1 VVLGLIAALA
11 FTGGLTLPAL
21 VVLVAVSGLCSVFF
35 DAADQAFLPTLV
47 PADRLTPAIA
57 RLEQAD
63 AAGQSIGPLLAGVL
77 VKAAGAAA
85 AVVVDA
91 VSYLISGLVL
101 AGLKT
106 DEARPATA
114 ERRHLLV
121 ELREGVRWVYR
132 HRMLA
137 PLAVSDHLWFL
148 ANSLLGTVLVLY
160 VLDTPAAGGLGR
172 DAFGLGVVQAA
183 AGAGAILGGGLAAR
197 AGRRFGAGPV
207 LVAARMVNAL
217 PWLLVV
223 LARPGPAGWAMV
235 AAGQLLYW
243 IPLGVEGP
251 NELAYRQSVT
261 PERLRGRMSIT
272 IRSLNRGAVVLGA
285 PLGGVL
291 ADAAGY
297 RVALWCGS
305 AGLVVAGTVLL
316 ASPFRTAGTPV
327 SPPAAGPVSPPTG

>member
-1 VVLGLIAALA
+1 MVLGLIAVLAFGGRLTLSALA
-11 FTGGLTLPAL
+11 
-21 VVLVAVSGLCSVFF
+21 VLVAAGGLCSVFF

-91 VSYLISGLVL
+91 VSYLVSGLVL
-101 AGLKT
+101 FGLQA
-106 DEARPATA
+106 DETRPPGAD
-114 ERRHLLV
+114 RRHLLV

-172 DAFGLGVVQAA
+172 DAFALGVVQAA

-197 AGRRFGAGPV
+197 AGRRFGEGPV
-207 LVAARMVNAL
+207 LVVARLVNAW
-217 PWLLVV
+217 PWLLVPF
-223 LARPGPAGWAMV
+223 ARPGVAGWLMV
-235 AAGQLLYW
+235 AGAQLL
-243 IPLGVEGP
+243 
-251 NELAYRQSVT
+251 
-261 PERLRGRMSIT
+261 
-272 IRSLNRGAVVLGA
+272 
-285 PLGGVL
+285 
-291 ADAAGY
+291 
-297 RVALWCGS
+297 
-305 AGLVVAGTVLL
+305 
-316 ASPFRTAGTPV
+316 
-327 SPPAAGPVSPPTG
+327 